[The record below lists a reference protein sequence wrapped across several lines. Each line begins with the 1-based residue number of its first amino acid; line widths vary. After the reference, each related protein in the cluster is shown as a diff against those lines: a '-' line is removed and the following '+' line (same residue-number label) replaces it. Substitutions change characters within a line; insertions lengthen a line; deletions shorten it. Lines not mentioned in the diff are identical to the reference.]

1 MDDSLKDSWQPKGPI
16 SKKIRERIQKAGIRF
31 HSNDNISEFIE
42 DGEMDLLQAEVQE
55 KLNISPADGIFGPGT
70 EKIVKNWQSTNMLV
84 ADGIV
89 GPKTL
94 KKLLG

>member
-1 MDDSLKDSWQPKGPI
+1 MRYRQ
-16 SKKIRERIQKAGIRF
+16 
-31 HSNDNISEFIE
+31 
-42 DGEMDLLQAEVQE
+42 EVQE